1 MKKTVQFLTLGFFAV
16 MVIGVCATPRGGE
29 KTNPTQAKLDAWRRE
44 VKKIQT
50 APVAD
55 GFIKLTGF

>member
-29 KTNPTQAKLDAWRRE
+29 KTNPTQAKLDAWRRGGNVLISIILKQE
-44 VKKIQT
+44 Y
-50 APVAD
+50 
-55 GFIKLTGF
+55 